1 MNPIRS
7 HFMDNGTRW
16 MARDNSI
23 FFWVNNFNWD
33 NMKNATSSFLLR
45 SRSSLF
51 EASSI
56 DETIVEEDV
65 FEAENHGIKYKE
77 PSTFSIILSYVD
89 DIRPIRRILWFIF
102 SQVLVMGRTLYHFMT
117 VIKPMK
123 SSRIKEI
130 NRMMEEIYMLP
141 KNIQIIAVI
150 FTFILICALL

>member
-1 MNPIRS
+1 MKPIRS
-7 HFMDNGTRW
+7 HFMDNGARW

-23 FFWVNNFNWD
+23 FFWVNNFNLND
-33 NMKNATSSFLLR
+33 MKNATSSFLFR

-102 SQVLVMGRTLYHFMT
+102 S
-117 VIKPMK
+117 
-123 SSRIKEI
+123 
-130 NRMMEEIYMLP
+130 
-141 KNIQIIAVI
+141 
-150 FTFILICALL
+150 